1 MKKASLLF
9 ALAAML
15 AGAASIAQAQV
26 QATSPTAPAANRFAA
41 TIEPAERFES
51 GGLLVERHGSRG
63 RPVILVP
70 GLASGPWVWQ
80 ETIRQ
85 FKDEFTLYVVTL
97 PGFDGRP
104 APSGSPDWSPFE
116 GARAALRGL
125 IAERKLDKPVII
137 DHSLGGTLAYAVA
150 QDLGNGI
157 GGVVALDGLP
167 VFPGTENMPPQQ
179 RPQAAINVR
188 SRMASSQP
196 EAYAAQQRQY
206 MRGQG
211 VLDIGKADDITPL
224 LLRSD
229 REAVGAYVADLLAL
243 DLRPG
248 LSKITAPVLVV
259 APFYQYDAAQDALTV
274 NDKVEHYRM
283 LVEGIAS
290 VEVAPIAPSRHFLMI
305 DQPLALAGIL
315 RRYLDRR

>member
-1 MKKASLLF
+1 MKRSTLLF
-9 ALAAML
+9 ALAAL
-15 AGAASIAQAQV
+15 AASAATSAPVQAQAQ
-26 QATSPTAPAANRFAA
+26 AAPAANRFAA
-41 TIEPAERFES
+41 TIEPAERFAS
-51 GGLLVERHGSRG
+51 GTLLVERHGNRG
-63 RPVILVP
+63 RPLILVP

-80 ETIRQ
+80 EVIRQ
-85 FKDEFTLYVVTL
+85 FRDEFTLYVVTL
-97 PGFDGRP
+97 PGFDGHP
-104 APSGSPDWSPFE
+104 APSSSADWAPFE
-116 GARAALRGL
+116 GARGALRGL
-125 IAERKLDKPVII
+125 IAERKLDKPVIVG
-137 DHSLGGTLAYAVA
+137 HSLGGTLAYAVA
-150 QDLGNGI
+150 QDLGSGI

-179 RPQAAINVR
+179 RPQAALNVR
-188 SRMASSQP
+188 NRMAASQP
-196 EAYAAQQRQY
+196 AAYAAQQRQY
-206 MRGQG
+206 MRSQG
-211 VLDIGKADDITPL
+211 VLDIGKADDIAPL

-248 LSKITAPVLVV
+248 LANISAPVLVV

-283 LVEGIAS
+283 LVEGIPS
-290 VEVAPIAPSRHFLMI
+290 VEVVPIAPSRHFLMI

>member
-9 ALAAML
+9 ALAAL
-15 AGAASIAQAQV
+15 VAGAASIAQAQV
-26 QATSPTAPAANRFAA
+26 QATPPTAPVANRFAA

-63 RPVILVP
+63 RPLILVP

-104 APSGSPDWSPFE
+104 APAASSDWAPFE

-137 DHSLGGTLAYAVA
+137 GHSLGGTLAYAVA

-188 SRMASSQP
+188 NRMAASRP
-196 EAYAAQQRQY
+196 DAYAAEQRQY

-283 LVEGIAS
+283 LVDGIPS
-290 VEVAPIAPSRHFLMI
+290 VEVTPIAPSRHFLMI

>member
-9 ALAAML
+9 VLALSAT
-15 AGAASIAQAQV
+15 SIVQAQAQV
-26 QATSPTAPAANRFAA
+26 SPPAAPVANRFAA

-80 ETIRQ
+80 DTIRQ

-104 APSGSPDWSPFE
+104 APSGSPDWAPFE

-125 IAERKLDKPVII
+125 IAERKLDKPVIVG
-137 DHSLGGTLAYAVA
+137 HSLGGTLAYAVA

-188 SRMASSQP
+188 SRMAASRP
-196 EAYAAQQRQY
+196 DAYAAEQRQY

-248 LSKITAPVLVV
+248 LSKISAPVLVV

-283 LVEGIAS
+283 LVEGIPS
-290 VEVAPIAPSRHFLMI
+290 VEVVPIAPSRHFLMI